1 MPASKTFATLLLM
14 NELELKCYLVCLQ
27 SFYYSAKCQEKIA
40 HLASILTVYVIYKL
54 LGSLLDKLYT
64 EAHF

>member
-14 NELELKCYLVCLQ
+14 SELELKCYLVCLQ
-27 SFYYSAKCQEKIA
+27 SFYSWAKCRRKML
-40 HLASILTVYVIYKL
+40 HLTSILIVYVICEL
-54 LGSLLDKLYT
+54 LGGLLDKLYT